1 MPSDGDDGR
10 DDDINWRQLVE
21 QLGQGNIV
29 EIPCADE
36 RDFARRSSQIV
47 KRAEKHGIA
56 VDVTREATGLRVQ
69 PRGATTPVDTG
80 RTEEERTAREQRRV
94 ERMQRKEEERAERE
108 RRRQ

>member
-1 MPSDGDDGR
+1 MASDSDMSN
-10 DDDINWRQLVE
+10 DDDPNWRQLVE
-21 QLGQGNIV
+21 QLGEGNVV

-36 RDFARRSSQIV
+36 RDFARRSQQIV

-56 VDVTREATGLRVQ
+56 VDVAREASGLRVT

-80 RTEEERTAREQRRV
+80 RTEEERAAREQRRV
-94 ERMQRKEEERAERE
+94 ERMQRKEDERAERE